1 MSILNRAD
9 KGIVSTSARN
19 SLNYEKIFVTETV
32 PFMVIVGAVSSVT
45 IVILIIMLVIML
57 CHRKNNK
64 SDVKKPDITEVG
76 KSDPFKDSDRN
87 SNISDLKLELRQVEG
102 SCDMVSN
109 SNKFVTNINVNAFL
123 CLL

>member
-1 MSILNRAD
+1 
-9 KGIVSTSARN
+9 
-19 SLNYEKIFVTETV
+19 
-32 PFMVIVGAVSSVT
+32 
-45 IVILIIMLVIML
+45 MLVIML
-57 CHRKNNK
+57 CHRKTNK

-109 SNKFVTNINVNAFL
+109 SDRFITNINVIAFL